1 MDLVRLEF
9 SAFSELLSEGER
21 EKINKFFSE
30 FDLHFA
36 TSKRERRKFR
46 ADFEAAV
53 MTLCERGATVDE
65 ALSRLDL
72 ANLGGYYARPAV
84 AWFPLEDAA
93 KIYPISMEHGKQMM
107 FRLSV
112 YFKEDVVPEILQ
124 MALNF
129 TVKRFPCFATA
140 LKKGVFWHYL
150 DSVKRHFSVAEEQ
163 GAPCQPI
170 RVSLSGEPSFRILYY
185 GKRVSAE
192 FFHVITDGTG
202 GMTFLKAIVAE
213 YLRLLGVSYEDTEG
227 VLWNIN
233 ETPTSDE
240 FENSFVKVERA
251 KSSGGFVDKSALQMN
266 GRLTRCKPCRILH
279 FKMDANR
286 LHEVARAHGA
296 TVTVYLLSLM
306 FEACSASTDELTGE
320 INIQVPIN
328 MRRFYPS
335 RTVRNFSLYCGVR
348 IPIDK
353 IGTREETVAECARQL
368 VEKAEREKLHEMV
381 TAAVGI
387 VSAIRLIPL
396 VIKQPVAKIVYGF
409 LGEKLYTT
417 TFSNLGVVKMPE
429 GFENYIDYMDFCLG
443 AQQTNRLACAAIT
456 FGETSVFS
464 ISKMTADPTFEE
476 KLYKLLSDDGIE
488 VQVEGS
494 EFFAR

>member
-1 MDLVRLEF
+1 
-9 SAFSELLSEGER
+9 
-21 EKINKFFSE
+21 
-30 FDLHFA
+30 
-36 TSKRERRKFR
+36 
-46 ADFEAAV
+46 
-53 MTLCERGATVDE
+53 
-65 ALSRLDL
+65 
-72 ANLGGYYARPAV
+72 
-84 AWFPLEDAA
+84 
-93 KIYPISMEHGKQMM
+93 
-107 FRLSV
+107 
-112 YFKEDVVPEILQ
+112 
-124 MALNF
+124 
-129 TVKRFPCFATA
+129 
-140 LKKGVFWHYL
+140 
-150 DSVKRHFSVAEEQ
+150 
-163 GAPCQPI
+163 
-170 RVSLSGEPSFRILYY
+170 
-185 GKRVSAE
+185 
-192 FFHVITDGTG
+192 
-202 GMTFLKAIVAE
+202 MTFLKAIVAE

-429 GFENYIDYMDFCLG
+429 GFEKFSFFGYGPHESYIDKNLSTYVDKFETTVTDNFEHYVRPQENSSHYGTKWAEVRNADGIGLYCTAENFDSFSVN
-443 AQQTNRLACAAIT
+443 AQHFTPNMLR
-456 FGETSVFS
+456 ETKHDYELEALKETVFS
-464 ISKMTADPTFEE
+464 LDYKQLSCGSASCGPKSLDKYRLLDKEFNFTFR
-476 KLYKLLSDDGIE
+476 LLAGKAE
-488 VQVEGS
+488 
-494 EFFAR
+494 